1 MKYSEFRQL
10 DEILS
15 TTDINEFEDV
25 LLEADKTTDAGQ
37 LDTKRGNWFSRWG
50 LMKNKLNKAAKR
62 IQDQIIQKIVEKYL
76 PTILETERNAAIQL
90 GELIK
95 QNKQPK
101 QIMELMTQNMN
112 TVAALQKQQI
122 KTIYAHIDKM
132 VQNSSVKFDAKIEKS
147 KMNDKNKLNIKNYW
161 LMLTTQIKMNAF
173 QHISQAIQ
181 NEVVAVVGDHGFKYF
196 NAFDPTLKTVK
207 ETYGTY
213 KEKAEA
219 EKANA
224 DATESDLAG
233 SGASDT
239 ETMPVVNKEYVY
251 TTSKGIQQVVTITKI
266 TDDGIEVQPA
276 TGAAPY
282 SVKKDRAN
290 KFVASVPE
298 KSAVKRE
305 VPISA

>member
-1 MKYSEFRQL
+1 
-10 DEILS
+10 
-15 TTDINEFEDV
+15 V